1 MSYDLKH
8 IRQAINI
15 KTNGQDAYN
24 NEPSIIEYQ
33 ILSQFKSDYIG
44 LPSSSITLQQS

>member
-24 NEPSIIEYQ
+24 NEPSIIEN
-33 ILSQFKSDYIG
+33 
-44 LPSSSITLQQS
+44 ITKFYLNLKVII